1 MIQIM
6 FLNGRAHLIRPAF
19 DLLYV
24 QCSNFRFITEN
35 QHNNLR

>member
-6 FLNGRAHLIRPAF
+6 FLKDKANLIRPAS
-19 DLLYV
+19 DLLYE
-24 QCSNFRFITEN
+24 QWSNLRFITEN